1 MSATNKGLSEKLS
14 AFSLSHFGAILFL
27 GTIAF
32 TGYYPQQGDFTFIIA
47 GFTTA
52 FGLYYFF
59 CKKLISSENLYFWL
73 TIAVV
78 ARLILLFSFPNL
90 SDDIYRFIW
99 DGYLINHGIN
109 PFDYLPTHYLAEGTD
124 IPGITPALF
133 KELNSP
139 EYFTIYPPVCQA
151 IFAFGTWLF
160 PSDWWAS
167 AVTMKVFFL
176 VFEIATIFFGIKLLR
191 HFKMDETRICWYAL
205 NPLIIVELMGNVHFE
220 ALMVSFLAA
229 SLWFYTQR
237 RLHFSA
243 VAMGLAICTKLLP
256 LMFLPFFIRR
266 LGIKKAL
273 VYFTIVGA
281 TLVVLF
287 GPLLNGVF
295 FGNIG
300 SSINLYFQRFEFNGG
315 IYYFLRWLGMQISG
329 YNQIRFIGPGL
340 AFIVFIGI
348 CYRAF
353 TDRDLSDQQL
363 FFQQLFALSLFL
375 FCTTTVMPWY
385 LTGIIF
391 LTIFTRFRY
400 AFVWSYLVL
409 WTYIN
414 YSYGAYFENLW
425 VVGMEYVL
433 VFCFLLFEVKK
444 LNRGSSFDNSLAGK

>member
-1 MSATNKGLSEKLS
+1 MSATNNPLTCLCV
-14 AFSLSHFGAILFL
+14 LLFL
-27 GTIAF
+27 GAITFI
-32 TGYYPQQGDFTFIIA
+32 GYYPQQEDFLLIIS
-47 GFTTA
+47 GFTA
-52 FGLYYFF
+52 SFSLYYFF
-59 CKKLISSENLYFWL
+59 CKKLIHTQNLSFWL
-73 TIAVV
+73 TVAVI

-99 DGYLINHGIN
+99 DGYLINHGVN
-109 PFDYLPTHYLAEGTD
+109 PFDYLPVHYMNEGSD

-133 KELNSP
+133 AELNSP

-160 PSDWWAS
+160 PNDWWSS

-176 VFEIATIFFGIKLLR
+176 FFEAITIFFGLKLLR
-191 HFKMDETRICWYAL
+191 HFQIDQTRICWYAL
-205 NPLIIVELMGNVHFE
+205 NPLIIVELTGNVHFE

-229 SLWFYTQR
+229 SLYFFIHR
-237 RLHFSA
+237 KLLFSA

-266 LGIKKAL
+266 LGWRTAFI
-273 VYFTIVGA
+273 YFTIVGV
-281 TLVVLF
+281 TLAVLF
-287 GPLLNGVF
+287 APLLNGVF

-315 IYYFLRWLGMQISG
+315 IYYLLRWLGMQISG

-340 AFIVFIGI
+340 AFVVFIGI

-353 TDRDLSDQQL
+353 TDQQLSNRQL

-391 LTIFTRFRY
+391 LTMFTRFRY
-400 AFVWSYLVL
+400 PFVWSYLIL

-414 YSYGAYFENLW
+414 YSYPVYFENLW
-425 VVGMEYVL
+425 VVGLEYL
-433 VFCFLLFEVKK
+433 VVFGFLFYEYKEL
-444 LNRGSSFDNSLAGK
+444 GKV